1 MDYFAHAASLFI
13 RNRGESCSKFL
24 ANFLNLSV
32 RPFALR
38 VTGGCL
44 IDPEFEPGLVA
55 LERALTGGKRRK
67 SKLPRFAGFCLFG
80 GTRMVRKNSP
90 RTVVRGIPEIVPP
103 INRYCPR
110 AQTLGIIAKVSNLKH
125 SRLGIIVSPPQ
136 NDADPHV
143 TLVHPDQHSVLIV
156 QPSAD
161 QFASW
166 TDEMRECIDIID
178 QLRSNRWQGLLIA
191 YNGGQVVGQEIE
203 LWAKNGDADPFWRVL
218 LVKGS
223 GRITDKYAN
232 DEQFLKDHPTVHVC
246 DNNEDS
252 MRSALLQLGAI
263 VYDDDAKRV

>member
-44 IDPEFEPGLVA
+44 IDPEYEPGLAA
-55 LERALTGGKRRK
+55 LERALTGGKKRR

-80 GTRMVRKNSP
+80 GTRMVRKDSP
-90 RTVVRGIPEIVPP
+90 RTVVRGITEIVPP

-110 AQTLGIIAKVSNLKH
+110 AQTLGIIAKVGNLKH
-125 SRLGIIVSPPQ
+125 SRQGIIVSPAQ
-136 NDADPHV
+136 NDADPYV
-143 TLVHPDQHSVLIV
+143 TMVHPDQDSVLIV

-166 TDEMRECIDIID
+166 TDETRECIDIID

-191 YNGGQVVGQEIE
+191 YNGGQVAGQEIE
-203 LWAKNGDADPFWRVL
+203 AWANLGNINPFWRVL

-223 GRITDKYAN
+223 GRSTDKYAN
-232 DEQFLKDHPTVHVC
+232 DEQFLKDHPTVYVC

-252 MRSALLQLGAI
+252 MRAALLQLGAI
-263 VYDDDAKRV
+263 VYDDDAMRV